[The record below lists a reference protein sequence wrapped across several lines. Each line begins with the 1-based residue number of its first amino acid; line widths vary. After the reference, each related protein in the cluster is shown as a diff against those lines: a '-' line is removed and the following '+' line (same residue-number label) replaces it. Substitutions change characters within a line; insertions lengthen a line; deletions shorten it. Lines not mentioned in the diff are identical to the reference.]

1 MIVRLQG
8 CAVSGIKAHSVQTEV
23 HLIQGAK
30 FHLVGLPD
38 SAMKEAAVRLFSAI
52 VHSGFRYPGKRI
64 TINMAPAD
72 IPKEGA
78 AYDLPMALGI
88 LGASGQCPIEGM
100 DEYLIM
106 GELSLDGRLMPV
118 KGALSM
124 ALFAKENGLK
134 GCILPNG
141 NAQEAALVGGIPI
154 FGMDDLKQVVA
165 FFKGNVPVPI
175 KRDSSRSDASHN
187 SSSLDFSEVKGQ
199 AEIKRAMEIAA
210 AGGHNVLMIGP
221 PGSGK
226 TMLARRLAGILP
238 PMSFEEALET
248 TQIHSVARRKEEASD
263 LLESRPF
270 RSPHHSISDAALVGG
285 GTQPQ
290 PGEISMAHNGI
301 LFLDELPEF
310 RRSVLEVL
318 RQPMEEGM
326 VTIARARSV
335 VDYPARFML
344 VAAMNPCPCGYQ
356 SHPGRNCSC
365 PEKAIERYM
374 SKVSG
379 PLMDRIDMHL
389 EVLPVAASQLQDRAR
404 AESSKA
410 IRQRVVAARLQQ
422 RDRLK
427 DSGVHSNS
435 GISKK
440 QIDLFCALDSAGSA
454 LLRAAMD
461 RMQLSARA
469 FDKILKIGRTIA
481 DLEGTENIKDTHLAE
496 AIQYR
501 SLDRKAW
508 RQ

>member
-1 MIVRLQG
+1 VIVRLQG

-64 TINMAPAD
+64 TINMSPAD

-88 LGASGQCPIEGM
+88 LGASGQCPVEGM

-124 ALFAKENGLK
+124 ALFAKENALK
-134 GCILPNG
+134 GCILPIA

-154 FGMDDLKQVVA
+154 FGMEDLQQVVA
-165 FFKGNVPVPI
+165 FFKGYVPDPI
-175 KRDSSRSDASHN
+175 KRERSSSDASHN

-263 LLESRPF
+263 LLGSRPF

-310 RRSVLEVL
+310 RRSVLEVM

-389 EVLPVAASQLQDRAR
+389 EVLPVAASQLQDKTL

-410 IRQRVVAARLQQ
+410 IRQRVVAARLRQ

-427 DSGVHSNS
+427 DPGVHSNS
-435 GISKK
+435 GMSKK
-440 QIDLFCALDSAGSA
+440 QIDSFCALDSAASA
-454 LLRAAMD
+454 LLHTAME

-481 DLEGTENIKDTHLAE
+481 DLEGVENIKDTHLAE

>member
-1 MIVRLQG
+1 VIVRLQG

-64 TINMAPAD
+64 TINMSPAD

-88 LGASGQCPIEGM
+88 LGASGQCPVEGM

-124 ALFAKENGLK
+124 VLFAKENALK
-134 GCILPNG
+134 GCILPIA

-154 FGMDDLKQVVA
+154 FGMEDLQQVVA
-165 FFKGNVPVPI
+165 FFKGYVPDPI
-175 KRDSSRSDASHN
+175 KRERSSSDASHN

-263 LLESRPF
+263 LLGSRPF

-310 RRSVLEVL
+310 RRSVLEVM

-389 EVLPVAASQLQDRAR
+389 EVLPVAASQLQDKTL

-410 IRQRVVAARLQQ
+410 IRQRVVAARLRQ

-427 DSGVHSNS
+427 DPGVHSNS
-435 GISKK
+435 GMSKK
-440 QIDLFCALDSAGSA
+440 QIDSFCALDSAGSA
-454 LLRAAMD
+454 LLHTAME

-481 DLEGTENIKDTHLAE
+481 DLEGVENIKDTHLAE

>member
-88 LGASGQCPIEGM
+88 LGASGQCPVEGM

-124 ALFAKENGLK
+124 ALFAKENALK
-134 GCILPNG
+134 GCILPIA

-154 FGMDDLKQVVA
+154 FGMDDLQQVVA
-165 FFKGNVPVPI
+165 FFKGNVPDPI
-175 KRDSSRSDASHN
+175 KRKRSSSVASHN

-263 LLESRPF
+263 LLGSRPF

-310 RRSVLEVL
+310 RRSVLEVM

-379 PLMDRIDMHL
+379 PLMDRIDLHL
-389 EVLPVAASQLQDRAR
+389 EVLPVEAGQLQDKAP

-410 IRQRVVAARLQQ
+410 IRQRVVAARFRQ

-435 GISKK
+435 GMSKK
-440 QIDLFCALDSAGSA
+440 QIDSFCALDSAGSA
-454 LLRAAMD
+454 LLRTAME

-481 DLEGTENIKDTHLAE
+481 DLEGVENIKDTHLAE

-508 RQ
+508 ST

>member
-30 FHLVGLPD
+30 FYLVGLPD

-88 LGASGQCPIEGM
+88 LGASGQCPIDGL

-124 ALFAKENGLK
+124 ALFAKENVLK
-134 GCILPNG
+134 GCILPNA

-154 FGMDDLKQVVA
+154 FGMDDLQQVVA
-165 FFKGNVPVPI
+165 FFKGNVPDPI
-175 KRDSSRSDASHN
+175 KRKRSSSDASHN

-210 AGGHNVLMIGP
+210 AGGHNVLMMGP

-226 TMLARRLAGILP
+226 TMLARRLSGILP

-270 RSPHHSISDAALVGG
+270 R
-285 GTQPQ
+285 
-290 PGEISMAHNGI
+290 
-301 LFLDELPEF
+301 
-310 RRSVLEVL
+310 
-318 RQPMEEGM
+318 
-326 VTIARARSV
+326 
-335 VDYPARFML
+335 
-344 VAAMNPCPCGYQ
+344 
-356 SHPGRNCSC
+356 
-365 PEKAIERYM
+365 
-374 SKVSG
+374 
-379 PLMDRIDMHL
+379 
-389 EVLPVAASQLQDRAR
+389 
-404 AESSKA
+404 
-410 IRQRVVAARLQQ
+410 
-422 RDRLK
+422 
-427 DSGVHSNS
+427 
-435 GISKK
+435 
-440 QIDLFCALDSAGSA
+440 
-454 LLRAAMD
+454 
-461 RMQLSARA
+461 
-469 FDKILKIGRTIA
+469 
-481 DLEGTENIKDTHLAE
+481 
-496 AIQYR
+496 
-501 SLDRKAW
+501 
-508 RQ
+508 

>member
-1 MIVRLQG
+1 
-8 CAVSGIKAHSVQTEV
+8 
-23 HLIQGAK
+23 
-30 FHLVGLPD
+30 
-38 SAMKEAAVRLFSAI
+38 
-52 VHSGFRYPGKRI
+52 
-64 TINMAPAD
+64 
-72 IPKEGA
+72 
-78 AYDLPMALGI
+78 
-88 LGASGQCPIEGM
+88 M

-124 ALFAKENGLK
+124 ALFAKENALN
-134 GCILPNG
+134 GCILPIA

-154 FGMDDLKQVVA
+154 FGMDDLQQVVA
-165 FFKGNVPVPI
+165 FFKGNVPDPI
-175 KRDSSRSDASHN
+175 KRKRSSSDASHN
-187 SSSLDFSEVKGQ
+187 YSSLDFSEVKGQ

-389 EVLPVAASQLQDRAR
+389 EVLPVAASQLQDKTH

-410 IRQRVVAARLQQ
+410 IRQRVVAARFRQ

-435 GISKK
+435 GMSKK
-440 QIDLFCALDSAGSA
+440 QIDSFCALDSAGSA
-454 LLRAAMD
+454 LLHTAME

-481 DLEGTENIKDTHLAE
+481 DLEGLENIKDTHLAE

-508 RQ
+508 SA

>member
-1 MIVRLQG
+1 
-8 CAVSGIKAHSVQTEV
+8 
-23 HLIQGAK
+23 
-30 FHLVGLPD
+30 
-38 SAMKEAAVRLFSAI
+38 
-52 VHSGFRYPGKRI
+52 
-64 TINMAPAD
+64 
-72 IPKEGA
+72 
-78 AYDLPMALGI
+78 
-88 LGASGQCPIEGM
+88 
-100 DEYLIM
+100 
-106 GELSLDGRLMPV
+106 
-118 KGALSM
+118 
-124 ALFAKENGLK
+124 
-134 GCILPNG
+134 
-141 NAQEAALVGGIPI
+141 
-154 FGMDDLKQVVA
+154 
-165 FFKGNVPVPI
+165 
-175 KRDSSRSDASHN
+175 
-187 SSSLDFSEVKGQ
+187 
-199 AEIKRAMEIAA
+199 MEIAA
-210 AGGHNVLMIGP
+210 AGGHNLLMIGP

-248 TQIHSVARRKEEASD
+248 TQIHSVARRKEESSE

-270 RSPHHSISDAALVGG
+270 RAPHHSISDAALVGG
-285 GTQPQ
+285 GAQPQ

-356 SHPGRNCSC
+356 NHPGRNCSC
-365 PEKAIERYM
+365 PERAIERYM

-389 EVLPVAASQLQDRAR
+389 EVLPVEASQLQDKTH

-410 IRQRVVAARLQQ
+410 IRQRVVAARLRQ

-435 GISKK
+435 RMSKK
-440 QIDLFCALDSAGSA
+440 QIDSFCALDSAASA
-454 LLRAAMD
+454 LLHTAME

-481 DLEGTENIKDTHLAE
+481 DLEGVENIKDTHLAE

-508 RQ
+508 SA

>member
-38 SAMKEAAVRLFSAI
+38 SAMKEAAARLFSAI

-88 LGASGQCPIEGM
+88 LGASGQCPVEGM

-106 GELSLDGRLMPV
+106 GELSLDGRLMPI

-124 ALFAKENGLK
+124 ALFAKDHSLK
-134 GCILPNG
+134 GCILPRA
-141 NAQEAALVGGIPI
+141 NAREAALVSGISI
-154 FGMDDLKQVVA
+154 YGMDELEQVVG
-165 FFKGNVPVPI
+165 FFKGEVPI
-175 KRDSSRSDASHN
+175 PFESKRVKSNGSQN
-187 SSSLDFSEVKGQ
+187 IGCLDFSEVKGQ

-238 PMSFEEALET
+238 PMSFEESLET
-248 TQIHSVARRKEEASD
+248 TQIHSVARRKEEASYLVD
-263 LLESRPF
+263 HRPF

-285 GTQPQ
+285 GSQPQ

-389 EVLPVAASQLQDRAR
+389 EVLPVDASELQDKTTL
-404 AESSKA
+404 EPSKA
-410 IRQRVVAARLQQ
+410 ILQRVVAARVRQ

-427 DSGVHSNS
+427 GSGGFSNS
-435 GISKK
+435 GMSKK
-440 QIDLFCALDSAGSA
+440 QIDSFCSLDRAGSA
-454 LLRAAMD
+454 LLRTAMD

-469 FDKILKIGRTIA
+469 FDKILKISRTIA
-481 DLEGTENIKDTHLAE
+481 DLDGVENIQDVHLAE

>member
-8 CAVSGIKAHSVQTEV
+8 CAVSGIKAHAVQTEV

-88 LGASGQCPIEGM
+88 LGASGQCPIDGM
-100 DEYLIM
+100 DEFLIM

-124 ALFAKENGLK
+124 ALFARENTLK

-175 KRDSSRSDASHN
+175 KRDSSSSDASLE

-310 RRSVLEVL
+310 RRSVLEVM

-435 GISKK
+435 GMSKK
-440 QIDLFCALDSAGSA
+440 QIDSFCALDSAGSA

>member
-64 TINMAPAD
+64 TINMSPAD

-88 LGASGQCPIEGM
+88 LGASGQCPVEGM

-124 ALFAKENGLK
+124 ALFARENALK
-134 GCILPNG
+134 GCILPIA

-154 FGMDDLKQVVA
+154 FGMDDLQQVVA
-165 FFKGNVPVPI
+165 FFKGSMPVPI
-175 KRDSSRSDASHN
+175 KRKRSNSDASHN

-263 LLESRPF
+263 LLGSRPF

-310 RRSVLEVL
+310 RRSVLEVM

-389 EVLPVAASQLQDRAR
+389 EVLPVAASQLQDKAP

-410 IRQRVVAARLQQ
+410 IRQRVVAARLRQ

-427 DSGVHSNS
+427 DYGVHSNS
-435 GISKK
+435 GMSKK
-440 QIDLFCALDSAGSA
+440 QIDSFCALDSAGSA
-454 LLRAAMD
+454 LLHTAME

-481 DLEGTENIKDTHLAE
+481 DLEGVENIKDTHLAE

-501 SLDRKAW
+501 SLERKAW
-508 RQ
+508 KQ

>member
-1 MIVRLQG
+1 
-8 CAVSGIKAHSVQTEV
+8 
-23 HLIQGAK
+23 
-30 FHLVGLPD
+30 
-38 SAMKEAAVRLFSAI
+38 MKEAAVRLFSAI

-88 LGASGQCPIEGM
+88 LGASGQCPIDGM

-124 ALFAKENGLK
+124 ALFAKENALK
-134 GCILPNG
+134 GCILPIA

-154 FGMDDLKQVVA
+154 FGMDDLQQVVS
-165 FFKGNVPVPI
+165 FFRGNVPVPI
-175 KRDSSRSDASHN
+175 KRERWHSDGSFESSG
-187 SSSLDFSEVKGQ
+187 LDLSEVKGQ

-210 AGGHNVLMIGP
+210 AGGHNVLMMGP

-226 TMLARRLAGILP
+226 SMLARRLSGILP

-389 EVLPVAASQLQDRAR
+389 EVLPVEASQLQDKTP
-404 AESSKA
+404 AESSEA
-410 IRQRVVAARLQQ
+410 IRQRVVAARLRQ

-435 GISKK
+435 GMSKK
-440 QIDLFCALDSAGSA
+440 QIDSFCALDSAASA
-454 LLRAAMD
+454 LLHIAMD

-481 DLEGTENIKDTHLAE
+481 DLEGFENIKDTHLAE

-508 RQ
+508 SA